1 MMRVTELKKDLAERA
16 WGTSWYVDSAN
27 GTLREWLGNSRPVF
41 QFGETF
47 ASLNEAA
54 AAGYG
59 HLEQRHLPE
68 TLRLPSQSPILR
80 ATRHKDTNSPLT
92 RITVLIFDD
101 LINQGIRIEDREIT
115 GVDFSL
121 PTPELLE
128 LIDIMPVA
136 IYTAGRPDM
145 KVSINYMRGGN
156 IKISDNPMVLQGS
169 SMVPWTKS
177 MAFFHREDAE
187 KQADIIAAQLTRAA
201 DWRSRQVLIETNVP
215 VAEAQAA

>member
-1 MMRVTELKKDLAERA
+1 
-16 WGTSWYVDSAN
+16 
-27 GTLREWLGNSRPVF
+27 
-41 QFGETF
+41 
-47 ASLNEAA
+47 
-54 AAGYG
+54 
-59 HLEQRHLPE
+59 
-68 TLRLPSQSPILR
+68 
-80 ATRHKDTNSPLT
+80 
-92 RITVLIFDD
+92 
-101 LINQGIRIEDREIT
+101 
-115 GVDFSL
+115 VDFSL
-121 PTPELLE
+121 PIPELLD

-215 VAEAQAA
+215 GAEAQAA

>member
-27 GTLREWLGNSRPVF
+27 GTLREWLGPTRPVF

-47 ASLNEAA
+47 STLNQAA

-59 HLEQRHLPE
+59 HLEQRFLPDI
-68 TLRLPSQSPILR
+68 LRLPSQSPILR
-80 ATRHKDTNSPLT
+80 ATRHKENNSPLT

-121 PTPELLE
+121 PIPELID

-136 IYTAGRPDM
+136 IYTSGRPDM
-145 KVSINYMRGGN
+145 KVSINYTHGGN
-156 IKISDNPMVLQGS
+156 IKINDNPLVLQGN
-169 SMVPWTKS
+169 SMVPWTKC

-187 KQADIIAAQLTRAA
+187 KQADIIAAQLTHAA
-201 DWRSRQVLIETNVP
+201 DWRSRQVLIEANVAAIE
-215 VAEAQAA
+215 VEAA